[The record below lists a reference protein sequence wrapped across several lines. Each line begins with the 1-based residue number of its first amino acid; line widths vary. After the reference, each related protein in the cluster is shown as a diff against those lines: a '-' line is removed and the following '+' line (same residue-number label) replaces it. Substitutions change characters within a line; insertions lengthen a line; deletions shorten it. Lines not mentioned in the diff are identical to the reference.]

1 VVSCRLLWGLAGLV
15 CVVAAAVSLASGQT
29 APGPEPSLTIEQQ
42 EAFLLHA
49 EIIASHEVGTGVTHP
64 WRLTLSDGKL
74 QHDAL
79 FQSVDIY
86 KQIFQPQSG
95 PSEIGFR
102 DSYRFNIAA
111 YEIAKLIGME
121 NMVPVTVERKWKG
134 TTGSLSWW
142 VRWKMMERKRLE
154 EKIEPPNVLA
164 WNDQMAMVRL
174 FDELV
179 YDTDVNL
186 TNVLITED
194 WKIWRVDFSRAFRLY
209 KKLKT
214 PGNLDHCNRRVF
226 AKLRQLT
233 YQEVFARTR
242 PYLYPAQVKALMA
255 RRDKIV
261 AHFDDLV
268 SQKGESAVF
277 F

>member
-1 VVSCRLLWGLAGLV
+1 VPSCRLLRGLTGLV
-15 CVVAAAVSLASGQT
+15 CVAVFAISLAFGQT
-29 APGPEPSLTIEQQ
+29 APGPEPALTIEQQ
-42 EAFLLHA
+42 EDFLLHA

-79 FQSVDIY
+79 FQSVDVY

-111 YEIAKLIGME
+111 YELAKLIGME
-121 NMVPVTVERKWKG
+121 NMVPVTVERKWQG
-134 TTGSLSWW
+134 NTGSLSWW

-154 EKIEPPNVLA
+154 EKIDPPDILA

-214 PGNLDHCNRRVF
+214 PGNLDRCDRRVF
-226 AKLRQLT
+226 EKLRQLT
-233 YQEVFARTR
+233 YQEVQAKTE
-242 PYLYPAQVKALMA
+242 PYLSNGQVKALMA
-255 RRDKIV
+255 RRDEIV
-261 AHFDDLV
+261 AHYEDLA
-268 SQKGESAVF
+268 SQKGENQVF

>member
-1 VVSCRLLWGLAGLV
+1 MLSCRLSRRLGVFV
-15 CVVAAAVSLASGQT
+15 CLVAAGVSLASGQT
-29 APGPEPSLTIEQQ
+29 SPGPEPTLTIEQQ
-42 EAFLLHA
+42 ENFLLHA

-79 FQSVDIY
+79 FQSVDVY
-86 KQIFQPQSG
+86 KQIFQPQTG

-111 YEIAKLIGME
+111 YELAKLIGME
-121 NMVPVTVERKWKG
+121 NMVPVTVERKWQG
-134 TTGSLSWW
+134 NTGSLSWW

-154 EKIEPPNVLA
+154 EKIEPPDVVA

-194 WKIWRVDFSRAFRLY
+194 WKIWRVDFSRACVQS
-209 KKLKT
+209 KKLNT
-214 PGNLDHCNRRVF
+214 PGNMTRDNRRVF
-226 AKLRQLT
+226 EKLRKLT
-233 YQEVFARTR
+233 YQEVLARTR
-242 PYLYPAQVKALMA
+242 PYLYPAQTKALMA

-261 AHFDDLV
+261 AHFQDLA
-268 SQKGESAVF
+268 SQKGENEVF